1 MRKHLNVILAYTI
14 MLGLIVIVGIFQ
26 SWNVALSIFNMCLI
40 SAVMTM
46 GANVQWGY
54 AGLINFG
61 LMGYAALGGLA
72 AVLISVDP
80 VQEAWS
86 AGGFDILMCLWLI
99 IAIVLLIRFI
109 LKNFEKSKIRTYG
122 IAGIIIAGIVV
133 IRITSES
140 GIEAIE
146 AVNPATTGFLGGLGL
161 PIVFSWIVG
170 AFFAAGLAF
179 IVGKVALGL
188 RADYL
193 AIATLLI
200 SEIVIAIIKHEDW
213 MARGVKNVIGLKRPV
228 PYEVNLQTADW
239 FINLIAKF
247 NEGKLSL
254 FSYGTLERQQALK
267 QLVIE
272 GSSVFVKLCYSGL
285 FLTVVIVLLI
295 VTQKALYSPWGRM
308 MRAIRDNE
316 EAANA
321 MGKNVVK
328 QHLLIFIL
336 GSAIV
341 GIAGAMLV
349 TQDGLFTPGSYRPMR
364 YTFLIW
370 VMVIVG
376 GSGNNFGAILGGFA
390 VWFLWIEAA
399 PISLFLINLFT
410 AGLPET
416 HELKIHLIESVPYFR
431 YLMMGMGLLLI
442 MRYRPKGILPEKI
455 EIK

>member
-1 MRKHLNVILAYTI
+1 MMVLSIL
-14 MLGLIVIVGIFQ
+14 VGIFQ
-26 SWNVALSIFNMCLI
+26 SWNIALSIFNMCLI

-46 GANVQWGY
+46 GANIQWGY

-61 LMGYAALGGLA
+61 IMGYTALGGLA
-72 AVLISVDP
+72 AVIISVDP

-86 AGGFDILMCLWLI
+86 AGGLNILICLWLI
-99 IAIVLLIRFI
+99 IAIVLIIRFI
-109 LKNFEKSKIRTYG
+109 LKNFQKSKVRTYS
-122 IAGIIIAGIVV
+122 IAALIISGIILLRFTA
-133 IRITSES
+133 EP

-146 AVNPATTGFLGGLGL
+146 DINPAKTGFLGGFGL
-161 PIVFSWIVG
+161 PIIFSWIVG
-170 AFFAAGLAF
+170 AFFAGGLAF
-179 IVGKVALGL
+179 VVGKVALGL

-213 MARGVKNVIGLKRPV
+213 LTRGVKNVIGLKRPA
-228 PYEVNLQTADW
+228 PYEVDLQSTDW
-239 FINLIAKF
+239 FITLVEKF
-247 NEGKLSL
+247 NSGKLELISNL
-254 FSYGTLERQQALK
+254 SDRQIALN
-267 QLVIE
+267 QFVIE

-285 FLTVVIVLLI
+285 FLIVVIILLI
-295 VTQKALYSPWGRM
+295 LTQKALYSPWGRM

-328 QHLLIFIL
+328 QHLLIFVL

-341 GIAGAMLV
+341 GIAGAMMV

-410 AGLPET
+410 SGMADT
-416 HELKIHLIESVPYFR
+416 HSLKTHLIESVPYFR
-431 YLMMGMGLLLI
+431 YLMMGIGLLLI

>member
-1 MRKHLNVILAYTI
+1 MRKNLNVIAAYSI
-14 MLGLIVIVGIFQ
+14 MMGLIILVGIFQ
-26 SWNVALSIFNMCLI
+26 SWNVALSIFNLCLI

-46 GANVQWGY
+46 GANIQWGY

-61 LMGYAALGGLA
+61 IMGYTALGGLA

-80 VQEAWS
+80 VQEAWR

-99 IAIVLLIRFI
+99 IVMVLAIRFI
-109 LKNFEKSKIRTYG
+109 LKHFEKSKFRTYG
-122 IAGIIIAGIVV
+122 IAAIIVSGIII
-133 IRITSES
+133 IRVTAEP

-146 AVNPATTGFLGGLGL
+146 GVNPAKTGFLGGFGL
-161 PIVFSWIVG
+161 PIIFSWIVG
-170 AFFAAGLAF
+170 AFFAGGLAF

-213 MARGVKNVIGLKRPV
+213 LTRGVKNVIGLKRPA
-228 PYEVNLQTADW
+228 PYEVDLQTTEW
-239 FINLIAKF
+239 FINLVERF
-247 NEGKLSL
+247 NSGKLALISNL
-254 FSYGTLERQQALK
+254 ADRQAALN
-267 QLVIE
+267 QMVIE

-285 FLTVVIVLLI
+285 FLVIVIILLI
-295 VTQKALYSPWGRM
+295 LTQKALYSPWGRM

-376 GSGNNFGAILGGFA
+376 GSGNNFGAILGGFV

-399 PISLFLINLFT
+399 PIALFLINFFT
-410 AGLPET
+410 AGIPESNA
-416 HELKIHLIESVPYFR
+416 LKAHLIESVPYFR
-431 YLMMGMGLLLI
+431 FLMMGLGLLLI
-442 MRYRPKGILPEKI
+442 MRFRPKGILPEKI

>member
-1 MRKHLNVILAYTI
+1 MRKNLNVIAAYSI
-14 MLGLIVIVGIFQ
+14 MIGLIILVGIFQ
-26 SWNVALSIFNMCLI
+26 SWNIALSIFNLCLI

-46 GANVQWGY
+46 GANIQWGY

-61 LMGYAALGGLA
+61 IMGFTALGGLA

-86 AGGFDILMCLWLI
+86 AGGSNILFSLFLI
-99 IAIVLLIRFI
+99 IAMVLAVRYILKNYKKSKNRTYIVAAIIILGIVIIRFI
-109 LKNFEKSKIRTYG
+109 
-122 IAGIIIAGIVV
+122 
-133 IRITSES
+133 SEP

-146 AVNPATTGFLGGLGL
+146 NVEPAKTGFLGGLGL
-161 PIVFSWIVG
+161 PIIFSWVVG
-170 AFFAAGLAF
+170 AFFAGGLAF
-179 IVGKVALGL
+179 VIGKVALGL

-213 MARGVKNVIGLKRPV
+213 LTRGVKNVIGLKRPA
-228 PYEVNLQTADW
+228 PYEVNLQQTDW
-239 FINLIAKF
+239 FINLVEKF
-247 NEGKLSL
+247 NSSKLNL
-254 FSYGTLERQQALK
+254 ITDFTERQTALN

-285 FLTVVIVLLI
+285 FLVVVIILLI
-295 VTQKALYSPWGRM
+295 LTQKALYSPWGRM

-328 QHLLIFIL
+328 QHLLIFVL

-349 TQDGLFTPGSYRPMR
+349 TQDGLFTPGSYRPLR

-376 GSGNNFGAILGGFA
+376 GSGNNFGAILGGFV

-399 PISLFLINLFT
+399 PIGLYLVNLTT
-410 AGLPET
+410 AGLDDT
-416 HELKIHLIESVPYFR
+416 HFLKVHLIESVPYFR
-431 YLMMGMGLLLI
+431 FLMMGVGLLVI

>member
-1 MRKHLNVILAYTI
+1 MRKNLNVIAAYSI
-14 MLGLIVIVGIFQ
+14 MMGLIILVGIFQ
-26 SWNVALSIFNMCLI
+26 SWNVALSIFNLCLI

-46 GANVQWGY
+46 GANIQWGY

-61 LMGYAALGGLA
+61 IMGYTALGGLA

-80 VQEAWS
+80 VQEAWR

-99 IAIVLLIRFI
+99 IVMVLAIRFI
-109 LKNFEKSKIRTYG
+109 LKHFEKSKFRTYG
-122 IAGIIIAGIVV
+122 IAAIIVAGIVI
-133 IRITSES
+133 IRITAEP

-146 AVNPATTGFLGGLGL
+146 GVNPAKTGFLGGFGL
-161 PIVFSWIVG
+161 PIIFSWIVG
-170 AFFAAGLAF
+170 AFFAGGLAF
-179 IVGKVALGL
+179 IIGKVALGL

-213 MARGVKNVIGLKRPV
+213 LTRGVKNVIGLKRPA
-228 PYEVNLQTADW
+228 PYEVDLQTTEW
-239 FINLIAKF
+239 FINLVERF
-247 NEGKLSL
+247 NSGKLALISNL
-254 FSYGTLERQQALK
+254 ADRQAALN
-267 QLVIE
+267 QMVIE

-285 FLTVVIVLLI
+285 FLVIVIVLLI
-295 VTQKALYSPWGRM
+295 LTQKALYSPWGRM

-376 GSGNNFGAILGGFA
+376 GSGNNFGAILGGFV
-390 VWFLWIEAA
+390 VWFLWIESA
-399 PISLFLINLFT
+399 PIALFLINFFT
-410 AGLPET
+410 AGVPET
-416 HELKIHLIESVPYFR
+416 NMLKAHLIESVPYFR
-431 YLMMGMGLLLI
+431 FLMMGLGLLLI
-442 MRYRPKGILPEKI
+442 MRFRPKGILPEKI

>member
-1 MRKHLNVILAYTI
+1 MIKKHLNIIAAYSI
-14 MLGLIVIVGIFQ
+14 MMGLIILVGIFQ
-26 SWNVALSIFNMCLI
+26 SWNIALSIFNLCLI
-40 SAVMTM
+40 SAVMSM
-46 GANVQWGY
+46 GANIQWGY

-61 LMGYAALGGLA
+61 IMGYAALGGLA
-72 AVLISVDP
+72 AVIVSVDP
-80 VQEAWS
+80 VQEAWR

-99 IAIVLLIRFI
+99 IVIIMVIRFA
-109 LKNFEKSKIRTYG
+109 LKNYESTKLRNYG
-122 IAGIIIAGIVV
+122 IAALIIAGVII
-133 IRITSES
+133 IRITAEP
-140 GIEAIE
+140 GIEKIE
-146 AVNPATTGFLGGLGL
+146 SVNPAITGFLGGFGL
-161 PIVFSWIVG
+161 PIMFSWIIG
-170 AFFAAGLAF
+170 ALFAGGLAF
-179 IVGKVALGL
+179 IVGKIALGL

-213 MARGVKNVIGLKRPV
+213 LTRGVKNVIGLKRPV
-228 PYEVNLQTADW
+228 PYEVNLQTTDW
-239 FINLIAKF
+239 FISLVEKF
-247 NEGKLSL
+247 NSGKLFLISDV
-254 FSYGTLERQQALK
+254 TERQATLNQM
-267 QLVIE
+267 VIE

-285 FLTVVIVLLI
+285 FLTVVIILLI
-295 VTQKALYSPWGRM
+295 LTQKALYSPWGRM

-328 QHLLIFIL
+328 EHLLIFIL

-376 GSGNNFGAILGGFA
+376 GSGNNFGAILGGFV

-399 PISLFLINLFT
+399 PMSLYLINFFT
-410 AGLPET
+410 AGLPDT
-416 HELKIHLIESVPYFR
+416 NVIKAHLIESVPYFR
-431 YLMMGMGLLLI
+431 FLLMGIGLLLI
-442 MRYRPKGILPEKI
+442 MRYRPRGILPEKI

>member
-1 MRKHLNVILAYTI
+1 VRKNLNVIAAYGI
-14 MLGLIVIVGIFQ
+14 MLGLIILVGIFQ

-80 VQEAWS
+80 VQEAW
-86 AGGFDILMCLWLI
+86 AVGGFDILMCFWLI
-99 IAIVLLIRFI
+99 IVMIFAIRFV
-109 LKNFEKSKIRTYG
+109 LKHFEKSKIRTYG
-122 IAGIIIAGIVV
+122 IAAIIIVGIVI
-133 IRITSES
+133 IRITSETS
-140 GIEAIE
+140 IEAIE
-146 AVNPATTGFLGGLGL
+146 NVNPATTGFLGGLGL
-161 PIVFSWIVG
+161 PIMFSWIVG

-200 SEIVIAIIKHEDW
+200 SEIVIAVIKHEDW
-213 MARGVKNVIGLKRPV
+213 LTRGVKNVIGLKRPV
-228 PYEVNLQTADW
+228 PYEVELQTKEW
-239 FINLIAKF
+239 FINFVAKF
-247 NEGKLSL
+247 NSGKLELISNI
-254 FSYGTLERQQALK
+254 TNKQAALN

-285 FLTVVIVLLI
+285 FLIVVIALLV

-321 MGKNVVK
+321 MGKNVIK

-399 PISLFLINLFT
+399 PIALFLINLFT
-410 AGLPET
+410 IGLPET
-416 HELKIHLIESVPYFR
+416 NALKVHLIESVPYFR

>member
-1 MRKHLNVILAYTI
+1 VRKNLNVIAAYSI
-14 MLGLIVIVGIFQ
+14 MMGLIILVGIFQ
-26 SWNVALSIFNMCLI
+26 SWNVALSIFNLCLI

-46 GANVQWGY
+46 GANIQWGY

-61 LMGYAALGGLA
+61 IMGYTALGGLA

-80 VQEAWS
+80 VQEAWR

-99 IAIVLLIRFI
+99 IVMVLAIRFI
-109 LKNFEKSKIRTYG
+109 LKHFEKSKFRTYG
-122 IAGIIIAGIVV
+122 IAAIIVAGIVI
-133 IRITSES
+133 IRITAEP

-146 AVNPATTGFLGGLGL
+146 GVNPAKTGFLGGFGL
-161 PIVFSWIVG
+161 PIIFSWIVG
-170 AFFAAGLAF
+170 AFFAGGLAF

-213 MARGVKNVIGLKRPV
+213 LTRGVKNVIGLKRPA
-228 PYEVNLQTADW
+228 PYEVDLQTTEW
-239 FINLIAKF
+239 FINLVERF
-247 NEGKLSL
+247 NSGKLALISNL
-254 FSYGTLERQQALK
+254 ADRQAALN

-272 GSSVFVKLCYSGL
+272 GSSIFVKLCYSGL
-285 FLTVVIVLLI
+285 FLVIVVILLI
-295 VTQKALYSPWGRM
+295 LTQKALYSPWGRM

-376 GSGNNFGAILGGFA
+376 GSGNNFGAILGGFV

-399 PISLFLINLFT
+399 PIALFLINFFT
-410 AGLPET
+410 AGIPET
-416 HELKIHLIESVPYFR
+416 NALKAHLIESVPYFR
-431 YLMMGMGLLLI
+431 FLMMGLGLLLI
-442 MRYRPKGILPEKI
+442 MRFRPKGILPEKI

>member
-1 MRKHLNVILAYTI
+1 VRKNLNVIAAYSI
-14 MLGLIVIVGIFQ
+14 MMVLILLVGIFQ
-26 SWNVALSIFNMCLI
+26 SWNIALSIFNLCLI

-46 GANVQWGY
+46 GANIQWGY

-61 LMGYAALGGLA
+61 IMGYTALGGLA
-72 AVLISVDP
+72 AVIISVDP
-80 VQEAWS
+80 VQEAWR

-99 IAIVLLIRFI
+99 IVMVLVIRFI
-109 LKNFEKSKIRTYG
+109 LKNFEKSKLRTYS
-122 IAGIIIAGIVV
+122 IAALIIAAIII
-133 IRITSES
+133 IRVTAEP
-140 GIEAIE
+140 GIEKIE
-146 AVNPATTGFLGGLGL
+146 AVNPATTGFLGGFGL
-161 PIVFSWIVG
+161 PIIFSWIVG
-170 AFFAAGLAF
+170 ALFAGGLAF

-213 MARGVKNVIGLKRPV
+213 LTRGVKNVIGLKRPA
-228 PYEVNLQTADW
+228 PYEVNLQTTDW
-239 FINLIAKF
+239 FINLVEKF
-247 NEGKLSL
+247 KLSKL
-254 FSYGTLERQQALK
+254 DLITDLSERQAALN
-267 QLVIE
+267 QFVIE
-272 GSSVFVKLCYSGL
+272 GSSIFVKLCYSGL
-285 FLTVVIVLLI
+285 FLVVVIILLI
-295 VTQKALYSPWGRM
+295 LTQKALYSPWGRM

-376 GSGNNFGAILGGFA
+376 GSGNNFGAILGGFV

-399 PISLFLINLFT
+399 PISMFLINFFT
-410 AGLPET
+410 ASIPET
-416 HELKIHLIESVPYFR
+416 NAIKAHLIESVPYFR
-431 YLMMGMGLLLI
+431 FLLMGLGLLFI

>member
-1 MRKHLNVILAYTI
+1 VRKNLNIIAAYTI
-14 MLGLIVIVGIFQ
+14 MMGLIILVGILQ
-26 SWNVALSIFNMCLI
+26 SWNIALSIFNMCLI

-80 VQEAWS
+80 VQEAWR
-86 AGGFDILMCLWLI
+86 AGGFDILMCLGLI
-99 IAIVLLIRFI
+99 IVMILAIRFI
-109 LKNFEKSKIRTYG
+109 LKRFAKSNFRNYG
-122 IAGIIIAGIVV
+122 IAVIIIAGV
-133 IRITSES
+133 IIIRVTAEP

-146 AVNPATTGFLGGLGL
+146 AISPATTGFLGGFGL
-161 PIVFSWIVG
+161 PIMFSWIVG

-179 IVGKVALGL
+179 VVGKVALGL

-213 MARGVKNVIGLKRPV
+213 LSRGVKNVIGLDRPV
-228 PYEVNLQTADW
+228 PYEVNLQTTEW
-239 FINLIAKF
+239 FINLVAKF
-247 NEGKLSL
+247 NSGKLELISNIADK
-254 FSYGTLERQQALK
+254 QAALN

-285 FLTVVIVLLI
+285 FLIVVIALLI

-349 TQDGLFTPGSYRPMR
+349 TPDGLFTPGSYRPMR
-364 YTFLIW
+364 YTFLSW

-376 GSGNNFGAILGGFA
+376 GSGNNFGAIL
-390 VWFLWIEAA
+390 
-399 PISLFLINLFT
+399 
-410 AGLPET
+410 
-416 HELKIHLIESVPYFR
+416 
-431 YLMMGMGLLLI
+431 
-442 MRYRPKGILPEKI
+442 
-455 EIK
+455 

>member
-1 MRKHLNVILAYTI
+1 MIKKHLNIIAAYSI
-14 MLGLIVIVGIFQ
+14 MMGLIILVGIFQ
-26 SWNVALSIFNMCLI
+26 SWNIALSIFNLCLI
-40 SAVMTM
+40 SAVMSM
-46 GANVQWGY
+46 GANIQWGY

-61 LMGYAALGGLA
+61 IMGYAALGGLA
-72 AVLISVDP
+72 AVIVSVDP
-80 VQEAWS
+80 VQEAWR

-99 IAIVLLIRFI
+99 IVIIMVIRFA
-109 LKNFEKSKIRTYG
+109 LKNYESTKLRNYG
-122 IAGIIIAGIVV
+122 ITALIITGVII
-133 IRITSES
+133 IRITAEP
-140 GIEAIE
+140 GIEKIESVDPAI
-146 AVNPATTGFLGGLGL
+146 TGFLGGFGL
-161 PIVFSWIVG
+161 PIMFSWVIG
-170 AFFAAGLAF
+170 ALFAGGLAF
-179 IVGKVALGL
+179 IIGKIALGL

-213 MARGVKNVIGLKRPV
+213 LTRGVKNVIGLKRPV
-228 PYEVNLQTADW
+228 PYEVNLQSTDW
-239 FINLIAKF
+239 FINLVEKF
-247 NEGKLSL
+247 NSGKLNLISDVA
-254 FSYGTLERQQALK
+254 ERQAALN
-267 QLVIE
+267 QMVIE

-285 FLTVVIVLLI
+285 FLTVVIILLI
-295 VTQKALYSPWGRM
+295 LTQKALYSPWGRM

-328 QHLLIFIL
+328 EHLLIFIL

-376 GSGNNFGAILGGFA
+376 GSGNNFGAILGGFV

-399 PISLFLINLFT
+399 PMSLYLINFFT
-410 AGLPET
+410 SGLSDT
-416 HELKIHLIESVPYFR
+416 NVIKVHLIESVPYFR
-431 YLMMGMGLLLI
+431 FLLMGIGLLLI

>member
-1 MRKHLNVILAYTI
+1 MRKNLNVIAAYSI
-14 MLGLIVIVGIFQ
+14 MMVLIILVGIFQ
-26 SWNVALSIFNMCLI
+26 SWNIALSIFNMCLI

-46 GANVQWGY
+46 GANIQWGY

-61 LMGYAALGGLA
+61 IMGYTALGGLA

-80 VQEAWS
+80 IQEAWRV
-86 AGGFDILMCLWLI
+86 GGFDILMCLWLI
-99 IAIVLLIRFI
+99 IVMVLVIRFI
-109 LKNFEKSKIRTYG
+109 LKNFQKSKLRTYG
-122 IAGIIIAGIVV
+122 IAAIIVAGIII
-133 IRITSES
+133 IRITAEP

-146 AVNPATTGFLGGLGL
+146 AVNPAKTGFLGGLGL
-161 PIVFSWIVG
+161 PIIFSWIVG
-170 AFFAAGLAF
+170 AFFAGGLAF

-213 MARGVKNVIGLKRPV
+213 LTRGVKNVIGLKRPA
-228 PYEVNLQTADW
+228 PYEVDLQTTDW
-239 FINLIAKF
+239 FINLVEKF
-247 NEGKLSL
+247 NSGKLSL
-254 FSYGTLERQQALK
+254 ISNLADRQSALN

-285 FLTVVIVLLI
+285 FLVVVIILLI
-295 VTQKALYSPWGRM
+295 LTQKALYSPWGRM

-399 PISLFLINLFT
+399 PIALFLINLFT
-410 AGLPET
+410 ASMSDT
-416 HELKIHLIESVPYFR
+416 HALKVHLIESVPYFR
-431 YLMMGMGLLLI
+431 YLMMGLGLLLI

>member
-1 MRKHLNVILAYTI
+1 MRKNLNVIAAYSI
-14 MLGLIVIVGIFQ
+14 MMVLILLVGIFQ
-26 SWNVALSIFNMCLI
+26 SWNIALSIFNLCLI

-46 GANVQWGY
+46 GANIQWGY

-61 LMGYAALGGLA
+61 IMGYTALGGLA
-72 AVLISVDP
+72 AVIISVDP
-80 VQEAWS
+80 VQEAWRV
-86 AGGFDILMCLWLI
+86 GGFDILMCLWLI
-99 IAIVLLIRFI
+99 IVMILVIRFI
-109 LKNFEKSKIRTYG
+109 LKNFEKSKLRTYS
-122 IAGIIIAGIVV
+122 IAALIITGIII
-133 IRITSES
+133 IRVTAEP
-140 GIEAIE
+140 GIEKIE
-146 AVNPATTGFLGGLGL
+146 AVNPATTGFLGGFGL
-161 PIVFSWIVG
+161 PIIFSWIVG
-170 AFFAAGLAF
+170 AFFAGGLAF

-213 MARGVKNVIGLKRPV
+213 LTRGVKNVIGLKRPA
-228 PYEVNLQTADW
+228 PYEVDLQTTDW
-239 FINLIAKF
+239 FINLVEKF
-247 NEGKLSL
+247 KSGKLDLITDLS
-254 FSYGTLERQQALK
+254 ERQAALS
-267 QLVIE
+267 QFVIE
-272 GSSVFVKLCYSGL
+272 GSSIFVKLCYSGL
-285 FLTVVIVLLI
+285 FLVVVIILLI
-295 VTQKALYSPWGRM
+295 LTQKALYSPWGRM

-376 GSGNNFGAILGGFA
+376 GSGNNFGAILGGFV

-399 PISLFLINLFT
+399 PISMYLINLFT
-410 AGLPET
+410 AGIPET
-416 HELKIHLIESVPYFR
+416 NAIKAHLIESVPYFR
-431 YLMMGMGLLLI
+431 FLLMGLGLLFI
-442 MRYRPKGILPEKI
+442 MRYRPKGILPEKV

>member
-1 MRKHLNVILAYTI
+1 MMVLIL
-14 MLGLIVIVGIFQ
+14 LVGIFQ
-26 SWNVALSIFNMCLI
+26 SWNIALSIFNLCLI

-46 GANVQWGY
+46 GANIQWGY

-61 LMGYAALGGLA
+61 IMGYTALGGLA
-72 AVLISVDP
+72 AVIISVDP
-80 VQEAWS
+80 VQEAWR

-99 IAIVLLIRFI
+99 IVMVLVIRFI
-109 LKNFEKSKIRTYG
+109 LKNFEKSKLRTYS
-122 IAGIIIAGIVV
+122 IAALIVAAIII
-133 IRITSES
+133 IRVTAEP
-140 GIEAIE
+140 GIEKIE
-146 AVNPATTGFLGGLGL
+146 AVNHATTGFLGGFGL
-161 PIVFSWIVG
+161 PIIFSWIVG
-170 AFFAAGLAF
+170 ALFAGSLAF

-213 MARGVKNVIGLKRPV
+213 LTRGVKNVIGLKRPA
-228 PYEVNLQTADW
+228 PYEVDLQTTDW
-239 FINLIAKF
+239 FINLVEKF
-247 NEGKLSL
+247 KSSKLDLITDLS
-254 FSYGTLERQQALK
+254 ERQAALN
-267 QLVIE
+267 QFVIE
-272 GSSVFVKLCYSGL
+272 GSSIFVKLCYSGL
-285 FLTVVIVLLI
+285 FLVVVIILLI
-295 VTQKALYSPWGRM
+295 LTQKALYSPWGRM

-376 GSGNNFGAILGGFA
+376 GSGNNFGAILGGFV

-399 PISLFLINLFT
+399 PISMFLINFFT
-410 AGLPET
+410 AGIPET
-416 HELKIHLIESVPYFR
+416 NAIKAHLIESVPYFR
-431 YLMMGMGLLLI
+431 FLLMGLGLLFI

>member
-1 MRKHLNVILAYTI
+1 MRKNLNVIAAYSI
-14 MLGLIVIVGIFQ
+14 MMGLIVLVGIFQ
-26 SWNVALSIFNMCLI
+26 SWNIALSIFNLCLI

-46 GANVQWGY
+46 GANIQWGY

-61 LMGYAALGGLA
+61 IMGYAALGGLA

-80 VQEAWS
+80 IQEAWRV
-86 AGGFDILMCLWLI
+86 GGFDILMSLWLI
-99 IAIVLLIRFI
+99 IAMIFVIRFI
-109 LKNFEKSKIRTYG
+109 IKNFQKSKLRTYG
-122 IAGIIIAGIVV
+122 IASIIIAGVII
-133 IRITSES
+133 IRITAEP

-146 AVNPATTGFLGGLGL
+146 AVNPAKTGFLGGFGL
-161 PIVFSWIVG
+161 PIIFSWIIG

-213 MARGVKNVIGLKRPV
+213 LTRGVKNVIGLKRPA
-228 PYEVNLQTADW
+228 PYEVDLQTTDW
-239 FINLIAKF
+239 FINLVEKF
-247 NEGKLSL
+247 NSGKLALISNIAD
-254 FSYGTLERQQALK
+254 RQAALN

-272 GSSVFVKLCYSGL
+272 GSSIFVKLCYSGL
-285 FLTVVIVLLI
+285 FLIVVIILLI
-295 VTQKALYSPWGRM
+295 LTQKALYSPWGRM

-410 AGLPET
+410 SGMADT
-416 HELKIHLIESVPYFR
+416 HSLKTHLIVSVPYFR
-431 YLMMGMGLLLI
+431 FLMMGLGLLLI

>member
-1 MRKHLNVILAYTI
+1 MRKNLNVIVAYTI
-14 MLGLIVIVGIFQ
+14 MLGLIILVGIFQ
-26 SWNVALSIFNMCLI
+26 SWNIALSIFNMCLI

-46 GANVQWGY
+46 GANIQWGY

-61 LMGYAALGGLA
+61 IMGYVALGGLA

-80 VQEAWS
+80 VEEAWI
-86 AGGFDILMCLWLI
+86 AGGSNIITCLFLILVMIL
-99 IAIVLLIRFI
+99 VIRFL
-109 LKNFEKSKIRTYG
+109 LKNFEKSKIRNYG
-122 IAGIIIAGIVV
+122 IFAIIISGIIIL
-133 IRITSES
+133 RITSSES
-140 GIEAIE
+140 IEAIE

-161 PIVFSWIVG
+161 PIIFSWILG
-170 AFFAAGLAF
+170 AFLAGGLAF

-213 MARGVKNVIGLKRPV
+213 LSRGVKNVIGLKRPV
-228 PYEVNLQTADW
+228 PYEVELQTKDW
-239 FINLIAKF
+239 FINLVARF
-247 NEGKLSL
+247 NSTKLELISNIT
-254 FSYGTLERQQALK
+254 SKQAALN

-285 FLTVVIVLLI
+285 FLIVVILLLI
-295 VTQKALYSPWGRM
+295 ITQKALYSPWGRM

-399 PISLFLINLFT
+399 PIALFLINFFT
-410 AGLPET
+410 LHLAET
-416 HELKIHLIESVPYFR
+416 NEFKKHLIESVPYFR
-431 YLMMGMGLLLI
+431 YLMMGIGLLLI
-442 MRYRPKGILPEKI
+442 MRYRPKGILPEKV

>member
-1 MRKHLNVILAYTI
+1 M
-14 MLGLIVIVGIFQ
+14 MGLIILVGIFQ
-26 SWNVALSIFNMCLI
+26 SWNIALSIFNLCLI

-46 GANVQWGY
+46 GANIQWGY

-61 LMGYAALGGLA
+61 IMGYTALGGLA
-72 AVLISVDP
+72 AVLISVNP

-86 AGGFDILMCLWLI
+86 VGGSNILFSLFLI
-99 IAIVLLIRFI
+99 IGMVLAIRYVL
-109 LKNFEKSKIRTYG
+109 KKYDKSKLRTYI
-122 IAGIIIAGIVV
+122 IATIIISGIILVRFV
-133 IRITSES
+133 SEP
-140 GIEAIE
+140 GIEALE
-146 AVNPATTGFLGGLGL
+146 EVNPAKTGFLGGFGL
-161 PIVFSWIVG
+161 PIIFSWIVG
-170 AFFAAGLAF
+170 AVFAGGLAF
-179 IVGKVALGL
+179 IIGKVALGL

-213 MARGVKNVIGLKRPV
+213 LTRGVKNVIGLKRPA
-228 PYEVNLQTADW
+228 PYEVDLQQTDW
-239 FINLIAKF
+239 FINLVEKF
-247 NEGKLSL
+247 NFSKLNL
-254 FSYGTLERQQALK
+254 IQDFSERQSALN

-272 GSSVFVKLCYSGL
+272 GSSIFVKLCYSGL
-285 FLTVVIVLLI
+285 FLVVVIILLI
-295 VTQKALYSPWGRM
+295 LTQKALYSPWGRM

-328 QHLLIFIL
+328 QHLLIFVL

-399 PISLFLINLFT
+399 PIALFVINLT
-410 AGLPET
+410 TSGLADT
-416 HELKIHLIESVPYFR
+416 HFLKQHLIESVPYFR
-431 YLMMGMGLLLI
+431 FLMMGIGLLLI